1 MSVPQKQRLS
11 LVLFSLAPR
20 SHPGSG
26 SLLFRGGGYDNSSG
40 VLGWTRK
47 GSRVKEGGATT
58 NGGSIGFSIG
68 EVSQAIGLAPQTL
81 RLWERERLVK
91 PRRTDRGYRVYT
103 EPDIDR
109 LRRIKQL
116 RKGEGLNFAAIR
128 KHLGAAEEP
137 ESNGVANARATAA
150 PGEQLRKLRVRAHKT
165 LKEVSEATGLS
176 ISFISALERGGS
188 GASVASLRLLAGAYG
203 VSMREVFGADL
214 EQSSPLVRG
223 ANRPVMQWDN
233 GVRFE
238 EMASGEKVM
247 DPSYIRV
254 PPGAGSEGF
263 YSHNGEEFIY
273 IITGTLYVELKD
285 QGSYELAPGDTLYF
299 PSTTPHRWSAGDEP
313 VEAIYV
319 NTPPTF

>member
-1 MSVPQKQRLS
+1 MGDALAQK
-11 LVLFSLAPR
+11 
-20 SHPGSG
+20 SG
-26 SLLFRGGGYDNSSG
+26 S
-40 VLGWTRK
+40 V
-47 GSRVKEGGATT
+47 
-58 NGGSIGFSIG
+58 GFSIG
-68 EVSQAIGLAPQTL
+68 EVSQAVGLAPQTL
-81 RLWERERLVK
+81 RLWERERLIK

-103 EPDIDR
+103 EPDVKR
-109 LRRIKQL
+109 LREIKQL
-116 RKGEGLNFAAIR
+116 RKMEGLNFAAIR
-128 KHLGAAEEP
+128 KQLGDAP
-137 ESNGVANARATAA
+137 ESASPNGSPDGEPSGA
-150 PGEQLRKLRVRAHKT
+150 PGERLRRLRVKAHKT

-203 VSMREVFGADL
+203 VNMREVFGADL

-223 ANRPVMQWDN
+223 AERPVMQWDN

-263 YSHNGEEFIY
+263 YSHTGEEFIY
-273 IITGTLYVELKD
+273 VISGPLFVELKD
-285 QGSYELAPGDTLYF
+285 HGTFRVAPGDTLYF
-299 PSTTPHRWSAGDEP
+299 PSTTPHRWWAGEEP
-313 VEAIYV
+313 VEAVYV

>member
-1 MSVPQKQRLS
+1 LGPASGRGASFTGTVGGG
-11 LVLFSLAPR
+11 LATGG
-20 SHPGSG
+20 GSG
-26 SLLFRGGGYDNSSG
+26 
-40 VLGWTRK
+40 
-47 GSRVKEGGATT
+47 
-58 NGGSIGFSIG
+58 GFSIG
-68 EVSQAIGLAPQTL
+68 EVAQAIGLAPQTL

-91 PRRTDRGYRVYT
+91 PRRTDRGYRIYT
-103 EPDIDR
+103 EPDVRR
-109 LRRIKQL
+109 LREIKQM
-116 RKGEGLNFAAIR
+116 RKVEGLNFAAIR
-128 KHLGAAEEP
+128 KQLGSARETASP
-137 ESNGVANARATAA
+137 NGSAPAGPSEA
-150 PGEQLRKLRVRAHKT
+150 PGERLRRLRVKAHKT

-203 VSMREVFGADL
+203 VNMREVFGADL
-214 EQSSPLVRG
+214 DQGSPLVRRED
-223 ANRPVMQWDN
+223 RPVMQWDN

-273 IITGTLYVELKD
+273 IISGLLFVELKD
-285 QGSYELAPGDTLYF
+285 QDTFRVAPGDTLYF
-299 PSTTPHRWSAGDEP
+299 PSTTPHRWWAGEEP
-313 VEAIYV
+313 VEAVYV

>member
-1 MSVPQKQRLS
+1 M
-11 LVLFSLAPR
+11 
-20 SHPGSG
+20 
-26 SLLFRGGGYDNSSG
+26 
-40 VLGWTRK
+40 
-47 GSRVKEGGATT
+47 
-58 NGGSIGFSIG
+58 GFSIG
-68 EVSQAIGLAPQTL
+68 EVSQAVGLAPQTL
-81 RLWERERLVK
+81 RLWERERLIK

-103 EPDIDR
+103 EPDVRR
-109 LRRIKQL
+109 LREIKQL
-116 RKGEGLNFAAIR
+116 RKVEGLNFAAIR
-128 KHLGAAEEP
+128 KQLGDAPEEANP
-137 ESNGVANARATAA
+137 NGSASGEPSEA
-150 PGEQLRKLRVRAHKT
+150 PGERLRRLRVRAHKT
-165 LKEVSEATGLS
+165 LKEVSAATGLS

-203 VSMREVFGADL
+203 VNMREVFGADL

-223 ANRPVMQWDN
+223 AERPVMQWDN

-273 IITGTLYVELKD
+273 VISGLLFVELKD
-285 QGSYELAPGDTLYF
+285 QGTFRVASGDTLYF
-299 PSTTPHRWSAGDEP
+299 PSTTPHRWWAGGEP
-313 VEAIYV
+313 VEAVYV

>member
-1 MSVPQKQRLS
+1 M
-11 LVLFSLAPR
+11 
-20 SHPGSG
+20 
-26 SLLFRGGGYDNSSG
+26 
-40 VLGWTRK
+40 
-47 GSRVKEGGATT
+47 
-58 NGGSIGFSIG
+58 GFSIG
-68 EVSQAIGLAPQTL
+68 EVSQAVGLAPQTL
-81 RLWERERLVK
+81 RLWERERLIK

-103 EPDIDR
+103 EADVER
-109 LRRIKQL
+109 LREIKQL
-116 RKGEGLNFAAIR
+116 RKVEGLNFAAIR
-128 KHLGAAEEP
+128 KQLGSAP
-137 ESNGVANARATAA
+137 EASNPSGPALTGPAKK
-150 PGEQLRKLRVRAHKT
+150 PGEQLRRLRIKAHKT

-203 VSMREVFGADL
+203 VNMREVFGADL
-214 EQSSPLVRG
+214 EQNSPLVRG
-223 ANRPVMQWDN
+223 EERPVMQWDN

-273 IITGTLYVELKD
+273 VIAGPLFVELKD
-285 QGSYELAPGDTLYF
+285 QGTFRVAPGDTLYF
-299 PSTTPHRWSAGDEP
+299 PSTTPHRWWAGDDP
-313 VEAIYV
+313 VEAVYV

>member
-1 MSVPQKQRLS
+1 M
-11 LVLFSLAPR
+11 
-20 SHPGSG
+20 
-26 SLLFRGGGYDNSSG
+26 
-40 VLGWTRK
+40 
-47 GSRVKEGGATT
+47 
-58 NGGSIGFSIG
+58 GFSIG

-103 EPDIDR
+103 EIDVER
-109 LRRIKQL
+109 LRRIKRL
-116 RKGEGLNFAAIR
+116 RKAEGLNFAAIR
-128 KHLGAAEEP
+128 KQLGSAVEEP
-137 ESNGVANARATAA
+137 REDGSAGAQDAA
-150 PGEQLRKLRVRAHKT
+150 VGERLRRLRTRAHKT

-188 GASVASLRLLAGAYG
+188 GASVASLRRLAGAYG
-203 VSMREVFGADL
+203 VTMRELFGADL

-223 ANRPVMQWDN
+223 EDRPVMQWDN

-247 DPSYIRV
+247 DPSYIWV

-263 YSHNGEEFIY
+263 YAHNGEEFVFVIS
-273 IITGTLYVELKD
+273 GTLFVELKE
-285 QGSYELAPGDTLYF
+285 QGTYRITPGDTLYF
-299 PSTTPHRWSAGDEP
+299 SSTTQHRWWAADEP
-313 VEAIYV
+313 VEAVYV

>member
-1 MSVPQKQRLS
+1 M
-11 LVLFSLAPR
+11 
-20 SHPGSG
+20 
-26 SLLFRGGGYDNSSG
+26 
-40 VLGWTRK
+40 
-47 GSRVKEGGATT
+47 
-58 NGGSIGFSIG
+58 GFSIG

-103 EPDIDR
+103 EFDVER

-128 KHLGAAEEP
+128 KQLGPAAEEP
-137 ESNGVANARATAA
+137 HEDGLTGAPNAV
-150 PGEQLRKLRVRAHKT
+150 GERLRRLRTRAHKT
-165 LKEVSEATGLS
+165 LKEVAQATGLS

-188 GASVASLRLLAGAYG
+188 GASVASLRRLAGAYG
-203 VSMREVFGADL
+203 VTMRELFGADL
-214 EQSSPLVRG
+214 EQSTPLVRG
-223 ANRPVMQWDN
+223 EERPVMQWDN

-263 YSHNGEEFIY
+263 YSHNGEEFVY
-273 IITGTLYVELKD
+273 VVSGVLFVELKD
-285 QGSYELAPGDTLYF
+285 QGTFRVAPGDTLYF
-299 PSTTPHRWSAGDEP
+299 PSTTQHRWWAGDQP
-313 VEAIYV
+313 VEAVYV